1 MKIQQTP
8 PYNPSMG
15 WSIRTQTTRYGKNM
29 SSWSEYVLDNGKR
42 LVTVQS
48 TINGKKVYI
57 SKTLYEGYK
66 ILKEKVIS
74 FVNGKRNITR
84 IV

>member
-1 MKIQQTP
+1 MKIQKTP
-8 PYNPSMG
+8 PLNPSMG
-15 WSIRTQTTRYGKNM
+15 WSIRTQTTRYGKNL
-29 SSWSEYVLDNGKR
+29 STWSEYMLDNGKR

-57 SKTLYEGYK
+57 SKTLYKGYK

>member
-1 MKIQQTP
+1 MKIKP
-8 PYNPSMG
+8 VDNSNFG
-15 WSIRTQTTRYGKNM
+15 WSIRTQTTKYGKNISM
-29 SSWSEYVLDNGKR
+29 WSEYMLENGKR

-48 TINGKKVYI
+48 SINGKKVYI